1 MGAFIFIIVVVILL
15 LCVLSGNAEHEKYEA
30 KKRDEEKKAL
40 EKKYADL
47 RIAEIRRVGQP
58 VNFQYSKG
66 TAYLYSAKDGQ
77 HVKITIFF
85 VDDCNKRFMVGAG
98 ECGRDKTTGEPI
110 IDWICPVRCYNYN
123 QLLEFFI
130 VDNGSQYIAG
140 DASGAIG
147 GAMVGNMIGG
157 SNGPAV
163 GAIIGAAATN
173 RNIESKC
180 HELGLLLR
188 INDLQHPLVRM
199 NFLECRCSR
208 ESEMYRKGREWLD
221 DVAAL
226 LTYVKHN
233 A

>member
-1 MGAFIFIIVVVILL
+1 MGALIFIIVAVILL

-47 RIAEIRRVGQP
+47 RIAEIRRVGQT

-208 ESEMYRKGREWLD
+208 ESEMYKECREWLD